1 MVTVQNV
8 PGTLGERHRASGVP
22 AVLEDK
28 ERASMYKIL
37 IVEDDLT
44 IAKTIQSHLTRWD
57 YEVHLVLMDILLPFY
72 NGFHWCSQI
81 RTISKV
87 PIIFVSSANDN
98 MNIVMAMNMGGDDF
112 IEKPFDLNVLTAKIQ
127 ALLRRTYSFQ
137 GQLSVLEYQGV
148 ILNLNDATVIYQ
160 DQKLDLTKNDFKILQ
175 ILMENAGKIVK
186 RERIMERLW
195 ESDEFIDDNTL
206 TVNITRL
213 RRKLEGIGVENYIAT
228 KKGIGYLI
236 E

>member
-1 MVTVQNV
+1 MNSNNVQEAFISFE
-8 PGTLGERHRASGVP
+8 P
-22 AVLEDK
+22 
-28 ERASMYKIL
+28 
-37 IVEDDLT
+37 
-44 IAKTIQSHLTRWD
+44 
-57 YEVHLVLMDILLPFY
+57 HLVLMDILLPFY

-137 GQLSVLEYQGV
+137 GQLNVLEYHGV
-148 ILNLNDATVIYQ
+148 ILNLNDAAVVYQ

-213 RRKLEGIGVENYIAT
+213 RRKLESIGVGNFIMT